1 MNQKEPFLFLLH
13 NNNLKGIQ
21 PNSTTMDSSPATSS
35 ISSATQEFLK
45 GADPGKDSKKR
56 SATSSNNTTS
66 SSSTNE
72 RSLAEV
78 ISEKFLPFD
87 SETYIV
93 APFGAELARD
103 GTVDEGMCTR
113 IYLHFVPPPNSYL
126 NISS

>member
-1 MNQKEPFLFLLH
+1 
-13 NNNLKGIQ
+13 
-21 PNSTTMDSSPATSS
+21 MDSSPVTSS
-35 ISSATQEFLK
+35 ISSVTQDFLNA
-45 GADPGKDSKKR
+45 ADQGKDLKKR
-56 SATSSNNTTS
+56 SAAPLNNTG

-103 GTVDEGMCTR
+103 GTVDEG
-113 IYLHFVPPPNSYL
+113 V
-126 NISS
+126 

>member
-1 MNQKEPFLFLLH
+1 
-13 NNNLKGIQ
+13 
-21 PNSTTMDSSPATSS
+21 MDSSPATSGV
-35 ISSATQEFLK
+35 SSATQDFLK
-45 GADPGKDSKKR
+45 GADPVMDPKKR
-56 SATSSNNTTS
+56 SAASLNSTG

-103 GTVDEGMCTR
+103 GTVDEGVYKR
-113 IYLHFVPPPNSYL
+113 IYLHFVPPL
-126 NISS
+126 NFCS